1 MKVYGSFLI
10 GLYHKEEFL
19 DNVLINP
26 SLDHLPFEPGKELR
40 ISNFS
45 VSSDRCPPLV
55 VLHMIAKEGVLF
67 KLEPANRAIQTQKL
81 ELMHNMCLTESK
93 VWFFSRVVQ
102 RVRKKENYTNIY
114 QSLK

>member
-1 MKVYGSFLI
+1 MKVYSSFLV

-67 KLEPANRAIQTQKL
+67 KLEPANRSIQTQKL

-93 VWFFSRVVQ
+93 VWFFLVLFR
-102 RVRKKENYTNIY
+102 E
-114 QSLK
+114 